1 MLPATLTD
9 VLAAVHPFI
18 TAWGIP
24 IAYIVCC
31 GIERRLS
38 AHGDIPIPQDEAPSP
53 RVPALHPTL
62 LAALRCH
69 SEFKTR
75 SETDAVQAALARIV
89 QLIARADLSFIEL
102 SPAQAERRERTE
114 DEADELQAG
123 PIVSEQRARRRER
136 RHGRRATSSQPLRAY
151 GGRLVLSVRTTALD
165 DIDRGAVGLV
175 MPPGTVSATVEELC
189 TFTDRVRERYTRLG
203 GYLGRYTDDLC
214 RAGLVEHPGLI
225 PRILFSMPVMML
237 VTILGIALP
246 VTADIDGALAYGTV
260 ALLIAAFVARALL
273 VDMGTRLM
281 SEGAR
286 VLGRAAANVRWAEIA
301 LRGCEGRIDSLSDD
315 EAVDLMAAL
324 IALDRRDLASDLAEQ
339 LIADGRTNL
348 SEATPLAQ
356 AVSFCARRPYS
367 DASSMRTCASPI
379 DLIVEAVEKF
389 VHSMRD

>member
-151 GGRLVLSVRTTALD
+151 GGRPVLD

-175 MPPGTVSATVEELC
+175 MPPGTVSATVAQLC

-281 SEGAR
+281 PEGAR
-286 VLGRAAANVRWAEIA
+286 ILGRAAANVRWAEIA

-315 EAVDLMAAL
+315 EAVDLVAAL

-356 AVSFCARRPYS
+356 AVSFCSRRPYS